1 MVLKIKQPE
10 PIGRQVFRELQRA
23 ILTLDLSPGLTLSV
37 QEIASQMGVSR
48 QPVREAFI
56 KLAEAGLVKVMPQ
69 RGTYV
74 RKISIQEV
82 LGARFNREAIETAV
96 AKEILQTLDQSGLDQ
111 LQGLIDKQEGAAK
124 ADNWLGFMRYD
135 DQFHKEICVL
145 AGRARAWEV
154 LEADKGQMDRVRYLC
169 PGCVDPM
176 EFVAEHQAILDALAK
191 RDEAVV
197 EQAIKIHLSGI
208 KQLLPTIAQ
217 KYPNFFEASD
227 EEADS

>member
-1 MVLKIKQPE
+1 
-10 PIGRQVFRELQRA
+10 
-23 ILTLDLSPGLTLSV
+23 
-37 QEIASQMGVSR
+37 
-48 QPVREAFI
+48 
-56 KLAEAGLVKVMPQ
+56 
-69 RGTYV
+69 
-74 RKISIQEV
+74 
-82 LGARFNREAIETAV
+82 
-96 AKEILQTLDQSGLDQ
+96 
-111 LQGLIDKQEGAAK
+111 
-124 ADNWLGFMRYD
+124 MRYD

-217 KYPNFFEASD
+217 KYPNFFRGQRRGSRLLNRF
-227 EEADS
+227 